1 MLPSERKKKKEQEKF
16 KEMYS
21 DPYQVLGISRSAADD
36 EVKKVYRKLSRQY
49 HPDANINAAHPE
61 QIEEKFKEIQQ
72 AYQQIMDEREHGYSS
87 GTFHSYGDNNSW
99 HNQYAGEDS
108 IKMQAAANYINS
120 RYFAEAL
127 NVLSSVDRRSARWYY
142 FSAIANAG
150 IGNNINA
157 KTLAKQ
163 AVDLDP
169 GNMEYRRL
177 LQQLE
182 FGGTWYSTMGD
193 TYESPMAQNGYCVK
207 LCLANL
213 VCNCCCRFP
222 Y

>member
-1 MLPSERKKKKEQEKF
+1 MI
-16 KEMYS
+16 S
-21 DPYQVLGISRSAADD
+21 DPYIVLGISRSATD
-36 EVKKVYRKLSRQY
+36 EEIKKAYRKLSRKY
-49 HPDANINAAHPE
+49 HPDANINAANPE
-61 QIEEKFKEIQQ
+61 QIEEKFKDIQQ

-87 GTFHSYGDNNSW
+87 GSFHSYGGDNSW

-120 RYFAEAL
+120 RHFAEAL
-127 NVLSSVDRRSARWYY
+127 NVLSGVDRRSAQWYY
-142 FSAIANAG
+142 FSSAANAG

-157 KTLAKQ
+157 KTLAQQ
-163 AVDLDP
+163 AVALEPD
-169 GNMEYRRL
+169 NMEYRQL

-182 FGGTWYSTMGD
+182 FGGAWYSSMGN
-193 TYESPMAQNGYCVK
+193 TYESPMKNGNYCAK

-213 VCNCCCRFP
+213 FCNCCCRLP